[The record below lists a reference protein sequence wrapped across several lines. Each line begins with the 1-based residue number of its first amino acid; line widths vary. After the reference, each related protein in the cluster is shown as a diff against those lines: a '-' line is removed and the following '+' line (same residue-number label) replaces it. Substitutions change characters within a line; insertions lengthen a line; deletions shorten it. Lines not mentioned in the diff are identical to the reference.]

1 MTSESKTITPALPA
15 LRKLFDELK
24 SGRHWSFGDDAY
36 PELSGENLAH
46 YVQFFS
52 QIGIRL
58 ESDPRGFFFATLDKD
73 DDAMSANK
81 TATSFI
87 LFAAIWIEAIAD
99 RGLNIHAEVFQK
111 EHRPDQ
117 LPHFSAEHH
126 RRLMTEAG
134 ITSPDDLERLLG
146 ALNRMGFINLLTNGS
161 FQVRTPFHRLLDVCQ
176 EYGKP
181 TVRPGNEIAGG
192 ATAPDNAATDN
203 EGAGA

>member
-1 MTSESKTITPALPA
+1 MTPDSETVTPALPA

-36 PELSGENLAH
+36 PELSGENFPH
-46 YVQFFS
+46 YAQFFS
-52 QIGIRL
+52 QIGIKL
-58 ESDPRGFFFATLDKD
+58 ESDPRGFYFATLDKD
-73 DDAMSANK
+73 DDSMIANK

-99 RGLNIHAEVFQK
+99 RGLNIHAEIFQK

-117 LPHFSAEHH
+117 LPHFSAENH

-134 ITSPDDLERLLG
+134 MASPDDLERLLG
-146 ALNRMGFINLLTNGS
+146 ALNRMGFINLLTSGA
-161 FQVRTPFHRLLDVCQ
+161 FQVRAPFHRLLDVCQ

-181 TVRPGNEIAGG
+181 TVKPGDKIAESV
-192 ATAPDNAATDN
+192 AAADQEVTDN
-203 EGAGA
+203 EEAGS

>member
-1 MTSESKTITPALPA
+1 MTSDSDKVTPALPA
-15 LRKLFDELK
+15 LRKVFDELK
-24 SGRHWSFGDDAY
+24 SGRHWSFGDDVY
-36 PELSGENLAH
+36 PELSGENFPH
-46 YVQFFS
+46 YAQFFS
-52 QIGIRL
+52 QIGIKL

-99 RGLNIHAEVFQK
+99 RGQNIHAEIFQK
-111 EHRPDQ
+111 EHRLDQ
-117 LPHFSAEHH
+117 LPHFSAENH

-161 FQVRTPFHRLLDVCQ
+161 FQVRAPFHRLLDVCQ

-181 TVRPGNEIAGG
+181 NAKLGNKIAES
-192 ATAPDNAATDN
+192 ATAADNTVTDK
-203 EGAGA
+203 EEAGA